1 MKLTEKVALITGSSA
16 GIGAGIAKGMAAEG
30 ADIIV
35 NYCHDAEGA
44 ERTAEAVRS
53 TGRKV
58 LVVQADVSKAEDV
71 RKMFEKIDEVFGRLD
86 ILVNNAGIT
95 PKRPFEDCDEEH
107 WDKLLAVNLKSVYL
121 CCKQALQLMQPG
133 AAILNIS
140 SIHATTTTYNFVPY
154 AASKG
159 GMEALTR
166 TLAVELGDKQIRVNA
181 IRPGWIV
188 VERDRSDPSDPV
200 YKPVT
205 ERIPI
210 HRLGRI
216 EDVVPSAI
224 LLCSDESG
232 FTTGA
237 VLPIDGGAGFILNTP
252 FPKGYVESGAV
263 VDESHNV
270 PGKQGTKK
278 PNAEQ

>member
-1 MKLTEKVALITGSSA
+1 MKLKGKTALITGSSA

-35 NYCHDAEGA
+35 NYCHNADGA
-44 ERTAEAVRS
+44 EITAEAVRR
-53 TGRKV
+53 TGRKA

-71 RKMFEKIDEVFGRLD
+71 HKMFDKIAEAFGRLD

-95 PKRPFEDCDEEH
+95 PRRPFGDCDEEY
-107 WDKLLAVNLKSVYL
+107 WDKLLGINLKSVYL
-121 CCKQALQLMQPG
+121 CCKRALPLMPRG
-133 AAILNIS
+133 AVILNIS
-140 SIHATTTTYNFVPY
+140 SIHATTTTYNFALY

-166 TLAVELGDKQIRVNA
+166 SLAIELGDKQIRVNA
-181 IRPGWIV
+181 IRPGWIN
-188 VERDRSDPSDPV
+188 VERDRSDPSDPS
-200 YKPVT
+200 YKLVT

-210 HRLGRI
+210 HRLGGV

-237 VLPIDGGAGFILNTP
+237 VLPIDGGAGFVLNSP
-252 FPKGYVESGAV
+252 FPKGYVEGGAV
-263 VDESHNV
+263 VDEFHSL
-270 PGKQGTKK
+270 PGKQGAKN
-278 PNAEQ
+278 PNAE